1 MSRSRKYHL
10 PPPERMTVPPSPAE
24 IIEHQPK
31 GGPRPGKRVQLVPVG
46 PPPEIIEASPV
57 PRVQLVIVLRV
68 GPGIDPARLILSVG
82 RFLTAIQ
89 EKDRKLHLKLD
100 PARSSTAKS
109 EATLVLVPEVH
120 RLETA
125 ERLEKVAAA
134 VPEAIKAFDGVALKR
149 VEVVQRT

>member
-31 GGPRPGKRVQLVPVG
+31 GGPRPGKRVQVVPVG

-68 GPGIDPARLILSVG
+68 GSGIDTARLILSAG

-89 EKDRKLHLKLD
+89 VKDRRLHLTLD
-100 PARSSTAKS
+100 PDKSSTARS
-109 EATLVLVPEVH
+109 EVTLVLVPGEH
-120 RLETA
+120 RVETA

-134 VPEAIKAFDGVALKR
+134 VPEAVKSFDGVTLKR
-149 VEVVQRT
+149 VEVVQRA